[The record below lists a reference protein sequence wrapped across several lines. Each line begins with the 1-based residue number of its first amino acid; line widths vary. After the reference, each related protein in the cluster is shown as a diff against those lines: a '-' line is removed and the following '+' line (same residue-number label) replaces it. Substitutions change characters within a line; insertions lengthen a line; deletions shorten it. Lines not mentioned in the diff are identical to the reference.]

1 MVYQYLTFT
10 ILSYLFFQ
18 GGVKALVVA
27 RGQLL
32 SGSFD
37 RTIRVWNRRTG
48 NCDDVLTAHTSG
60 ITALSVY
67 NDGCKFASTSS
78 DDSVRL
84 WTSSSS
90 SFSMSSSSLN
100 NDRMC
105 NGEPSAHSW
114 ICTARLTGHECTI
127 WALCSYGRWLLSGDE
142 NGMLKVWDTTTGRCE
157 GTSRQSERSTEPIA
171 TLAVTV
177 DGDIM
182 SSSWDGSIAFWH
194 WNGELKRSTT
204 DSSSS
209 IDVSSINDHQHQQ
222 PVDMIKV

>member
-1 MVYQYLTFT
+1 
-10 ILSYLFFQ
+10 
-18 GGVKALVVA
+18 
-27 RGQLL
+27 
-32 SGSFD
+32 
-37 RTIRVWNRRTG
+37 
-48 NCDDVLTAHTSG
+48 
-60 ITALSVY
+60 
-67 NDGCKFASTSS
+67 
-78 DDSVRL
+78 
-84 WTSSSS
+84 
-90 SFSMSSSSLN
+90 
-100 NDRMC
+100 
-105 NGEPSAHSW
+105 
-114 ICTARLTGHECTI
+114 
-127 WALCSYGRWLLSGDE
+127 
-142 NGMLKVWDTTTGRCE
+142 MLKVWDTTTGRCE